1 MEAFMADDATP
12 VGVRALRENLSDYL
26 RRAQQGASFVVMSRG
41 QAVAELRSPRN
52 LASVPRRPGQLKG
65 RIVMAD
71 DFDAW
76 PDEMLEV
83 FEGPKA

>member
-1 MEAFMADDATP
+1 MADDATQ
-12 VGVRALRENLSDYL
+12 VGVRALREHLSDYL

-41 QAVAELRSPRN
+41 EAVAELRAPSVATKAPRQ
-52 LASVPRRPGQLKG
+52 PGRLKG

-76 PDEMLEV
+76 PDDLLDAI
-83 FEGPKA
+83 EGREG

>member
-1 MEAFMADDATP
+1 MADDATP

-26 RRAQQGASFVVMSRG
+26 RRVQQGASFIVMSRG
-41 QAVAELRSPRN
+41 QAVAELRAPAGVAKAQRQ
-52 LASVPRRPGQLKG
+52 PGLLKG

-76 PDEMLEV
+76 PDEMLDAL
-83 FEGPKA
+83 EGRDG

>member
-1 MEAFMADDATP
+1 MADDATP

-26 RRAQQGASFVVMSRG
+26 RRVQQGASFIVMSRG
-41 QAVAELRSPRN
+41 QAVAELRAPAGAIKSPRQ
-52 LASVPRRPGQLKG
+52 PGLLKG

-76 PDEMLEV
+76 PDDVLDALEGR
-83 FEGPKA
+83 EA